1 MSTDTLPLIL
11 QVPLVILGA
20 ALCVFMFI
28 GFWRGLSLRPHEP
41 EHRPAPPRWLW
52 YWWWWTGV

>member
-1 MSTDTLPLIL
+1 LIL
-11 QVPLVILGA
+11 QVPLVLLGA
-20 ALCVFMFI
+20 ALCVFALV